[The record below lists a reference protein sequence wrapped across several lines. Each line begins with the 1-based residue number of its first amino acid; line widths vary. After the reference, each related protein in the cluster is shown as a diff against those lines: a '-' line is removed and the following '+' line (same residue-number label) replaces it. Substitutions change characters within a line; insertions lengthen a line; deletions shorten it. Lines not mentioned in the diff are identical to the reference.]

1 MAGVLIPTPDEAG
14 WLAARRQ
21 GITASEVAIVM
32 GLAPDEWASPFS
44 LYHQKLGDLPAA
56 EDTVALRIGRHFES
70 LVCELFSEQHPEFAL
85 VGDGRT
91 LYAHPAR
98 PWQLATPDSLVFEAY
113 EADWH
118 QSRCGAGGDDWAVCS
133 CIVDDAPVAVFEAK
147 TSAAYDGWGDDGS
160 DEIPV
165 HYRCQV
171 LWQMDVLGVGTAYVA
186 CLFTHSRK
194 LRVYEITLDADAEHD
209 LKLMRE
215 EAEMF
220 WSRIQRQD
228 EPDVDWRSATT
239 DALKTLHPGLE
250 QVDVTVGAQ
259 LARSYRAAQRR
270 WKDAEKRKDLMTN
283 RMLQAIGT
291 GRRALDPDGRPVATR
306 SVYPARRIATAQLRA
321 EYPQAAAACTH
332 TRDVTKLLPAKGD
345 KS

>member
-1 MAGVLIPTPDEAG
+1 MTGVLIPTPTEAG
-14 WLAARRQ
+14 WLEARRQ

-56 EDTVALRIGRHFES
+56 EDTVAMRVGRHLES
-70 LVCELFSEQHPEFAL
+70 LVADLFAEQHPEFI
-85 VGDGRT
+85 VDGDGRA

-98 PWQLATPDSLVFEAY
+98 PWQMATPDRLLQESATCGIAERDGVFEV
-113 EADWH
+113 EN
-118 QSRCGAGGDDWAVCS
+118 
-133 CIVDDAPVAVFEAK
+133 VAVLEAK
-147 TSAAYDGWGDDGS
+147 TSATYDGWGEDGS

-165 HYRCQV
+165 HHRCQV
-171 LWQMDVLGVGTAYVA
+171 LWQMDVMGVTTAFAA
-186 CLFTHSRK
+186 CLFLPSRTF
-194 LRVYEITLDADAEHD
+194 RVYEITLDADAEHD

-215 EAEMF
+215 EAEAF
-220 WSRIQRQD
+220 WSRIQRED
-228 EPDVDWRSATT
+228 EPEVDWRSATT
-239 DALKTLHPGLE
+239 SALKTLHPGLE
-250 QVDVTVGAQ
+250 QVDITVGAQ
-259 LARSYRAAQRR
+259 LAKSYRAAQRR
-270 WKDAEKRKDLMTN
+270 WKDAEQRKDLMTN

-332 TRDVTKLLPAKGD
+332 TRDVTKLLPAKGE
-345 KS
+345 K